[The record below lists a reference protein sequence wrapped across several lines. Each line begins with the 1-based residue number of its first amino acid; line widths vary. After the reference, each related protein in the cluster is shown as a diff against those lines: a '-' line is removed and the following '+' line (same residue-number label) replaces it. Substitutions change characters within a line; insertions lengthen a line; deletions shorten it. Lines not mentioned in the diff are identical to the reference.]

1 MQERSNEDLYNP
13 IDPNHIFNDD
23 DILDEWI
30 REGEEPILSSDNLD
44 WLDKDLLT
52 NEEGRKIVH
61 EDDGAT
67 NRRVSRRTSNAT
79 QERDIDSLHKGKAPR
94 TIFSSFS
101 SDDGDNEGSRRGGGT
116 SGAIEELVALVRV
129 LGEMVALGAVC

>member
-1 MQERSNEDLYNP
+1 M
-13 IDPNHIFNDD
+13 
-23 DILDEWI
+23 
-30 REGEEPILSSDNLD
+30 D

-79 QERDIDSLHKGKAPR
+79 QERDVDSRHKDKAPR
-94 TIFSSFS
+94 TISSS
-101 SDDGDNEGSRRGGGT
+101 SNSDDGDNEGNRRGGGT
-116 SGAIEELVALVRV
+116 SGGNRGVGGTSEGIGGDGWGRL
-129 LGEMVALGAVC
+129 C